1 MLGLGL
7 GDPSAPPA
15 PARDAATVVL
25 LRPCAAGPFEVLL
38 LRRTGRAGFLAN
50 ALVFPGGRVDAAD
63 AEPEVI
69 DRLDLTA
76 DPRALEPARLGEAPE
91 RADAARALWVAAL
104 RETFEESGVLL
115 GMSRTVDAAALDA
128 ARDALNRGEVTFA
141 QALERLSARVDP
153 TRLRYVARWIT
164 PVVEPKRFD
173 TRFFMARVEA
183 DQTARPDERETT
195 QSLWVTPARAV
206 ADADAGEAPLAPP
219 TYRVLLTL
227 ARCDTIGA
235 ALALR
240 DGLPPVIAPR
250 FDTTATTLT
259 LLLPGDAAFDGADGR
274 ADERGTAR
282 NRITLVDGRWR
293 SEGEGF

>member
-25 LRPCAAGPFEVLL
+25 LRPCAEGPFEVLL

-63 AEPEVI
+63 ASPELL
-69 DRLDLTA
+69 DALDLTA
-76 DPRALEPARLGEAPE
+76 DPLALSPDRLGEPPD

-104 RETFEESGVLL
+104 RETFEEAGVLL
-115 GMSRTVDAAALDA
+115 GAPRSLDPKALEA
-128 ARDALNRGEVTFA
+128 ARDALNRGEHTFA
-141 QALERLSARVDP
+141 QALQGLKTRVDP
-153 TRLRYVARWIT
+153 THLRFVARWVT
-164 PVVEPKRFD
+164 PVIEPKRFD

-195 QSLWVTPARAV
+195 QSLWITPARAL
-206 ADADAGEAPLAPP
+206 ADADAGDAPLAPP

-227 ARCDTIGA
+227 ARCASIEA
-235 ALALR
+235 ALALV
-240 DGLPPVIAPR
+240 DGLPPTIAPR
-250 FDTTATTLT
+250 FDTTAATLT
-259 LLLPGDAAFDGADGR
+259 LLLPGDGAFDGAVDPDAPG
-274 ADERGTAR
+274 APR
-282 NRITLVDGRWR
+282 NRVTLVDGRWQ